1 MPQEE
6 SSNNPTLV
14 PPYSVPGLERLPL
27 VPQLG
32 PAAPYPVEH
41 LGTLLAGAAEAIAQ
55 KIRVPVAIAA
65 HSVLSTAALIA
76 QSYADVLLPYGQT
89 RPLSLFFVTIAGSG
103 DRKTSADNEAIK
115 VLNTYENSQSDKYQD
130 KLFQWSISK
139 SLWSAETGKIK
150 SDRQLDSLSR
160 RQQLMELGPEPSPP
174 SQPALT
180 SNELTFEGLVKN
192 WSTLPPSLGIYS
204 AEGAQ
209 FTAGHGMS
217 GEGRL
222 RTAGG
227 LSELWDGKTFKRI
240 RAHDGIK
247 ILRGRRLSVHLMV
260 QPEAA
265 TKFVSDPV
273 LRDQGLLS
281 RMLVAFPTSIIGTR
295 KYRQAS
301 AEIEECLNQYH
312 DRIKKFLLESP
323 MHSADTHR
331 GLSPRTIG
339 MDDAARSAW
348 IQYHDW
354 VESSSGPGGEL
365 NRIVD
370 IAAKSA
376 EQAARIAGVLT
387 LVEDNT
393 AELITEQ
400 AMTSG
405 IWLAIWYFNEA
416 LRLRDAHPVNEK
428 LIKANA
434 LLEWLNERK
443 EEEIRF
449 SSILQFGPGSTRT
462 KQEAEAAL
470 NLLMEHQLINE
481 VRKRPRAYVVT
492 RELATP

>member
-1 MPQEE
+1 
-6 SSNNPTLV
+6 
-14 PPYSVPGLERLPL
+14 
-27 VPQLG
+27 
-32 PAAPYPVEH
+32 
-41 LGTLLAGAAEAIAQ
+41 
-55 KIRVPVAIAA
+55 
-65 HSVLSTAALIA
+65 
-76 QSYADVLLPYGQT
+76 
-89 RPLSLFFVTIAGSG
+89 
-103 DRKTSADNEAIK
+103 
-115 VLNTYENSQSDKYQD
+115 
-130 KLFQWSISK
+130 
-139 SLWSAETGKIK
+139 
-150 SDRQLDSLSR
+150 
-160 RQQLMELGPEPSPP
+160 
-174 SQPALT
+174 
-180 SNELTFEGLVKN
+180 
-192 WSTLPPSLGIYS
+192 
-204 AEGAQ
+204 
-209 FTAGHGMS
+209 
-217 GEGRL
+217 
-222 RTAGG
+222 
-227 LSELWDGKTFKRI
+227 
-240 RAHDGIK
+240 
-247 ILRGRRLSVHLMV
+247 
-260 QPEAA
+260 
-265 TKFVSDPV
+265 
-273 LRDQGLLS
+273 
-281 RMLVAFPTSIIGTR
+281 
-295 KYRQAS
+295 
-301 AEIEECLNQYH
+301 
-312 DRIKKFLLESP
+312 